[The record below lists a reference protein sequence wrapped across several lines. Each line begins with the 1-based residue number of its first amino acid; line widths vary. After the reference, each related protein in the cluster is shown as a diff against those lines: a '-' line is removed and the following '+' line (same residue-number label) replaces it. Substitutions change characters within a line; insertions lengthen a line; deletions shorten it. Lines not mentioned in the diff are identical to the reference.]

1 MYDTSKLTLDTPVK
15 IKIME
20 SGIYVPELTTYTPLE
35 CYTSIDNCIAIM
47 NRGVEIEFPQQEKNE
62 ITKKI
67 EDILL
72 DYEEAKQQLKKS
84 HGDVG
89 TNIEKA
95 LNIVQEINE
104 SKLTEE
110 DIQNEK
116 DAHIFDFDDIANR
129 IANNLQNDD
138 NMFRFNAMFNN
149 DKDVIDEA
157 AKIRH
162 ARERNKLRKKEALE
176 IATLES
182 QTLNRLSQMGQFE
195 NSFNDQYD
203 LLDYY
208 DVTPDIKK

>member
-15 IKIME
+15 VKIME
-20 SGIYVPELTTYTPLE
+20 SGIYVPELSTYTPLE

-62 ITKKI
+62 ITQKI

-72 DYEEAKQQLKKS
+72 DYEEAKNKLKKS

-95 LNIVQEINE
+95 LDVVQEINN

-110 DIQNEK
+110 DIQKEK

-138 NMFRFNAMFNN
+138 DMFRFNSIFN
-149 DKDVIDEA
+149 DGKDVIDEA

-162 ARERNKLRKKEALE
+162 ARDRNKIRKKEALE
-176 IATLES
+176 IAALEA

>member
-72 DYEEAKQQLKKS
+72 AYEEAKRQLKKS

-95 LNIVQEINE
+95 LNVVQEINE

-138 NMFRFNAMFNN
+138 DMFRFNAMFNN
-149 DKDVIDEA
+149 DKDIIDEA

>member
-15 IKIME
+15 VKIME
-20 SGIYVPELTTYTPLE
+20 SGIYVPELSTYTPLE

-62 ITKKI
+62 ITQKI

-72 DYEEAKQQLKKS
+72 DYEEAKNKLKKS
-84 HGDVG
+84 HCDVG

-95 LNIVQEINE
+95 LDVVQEINN

-110 DIQNEK
+110 DIQKEK

-138 NMFRFNAMFNN
+138 DMFRFNSIFN
-149 DKDVIDEA
+149 DGKDVIDEA

-162 ARERNKLRKKEALE
+162 ARDRNKIRKKEALE
-176 IATLES
+176 IAALEA